1 MTNGLQNPYTIAFD
15 THRPKS
21 SKLGL
26 KILSFTCSMFN
37 RPLNIAKSIFL
48 WQRLLAATVFSCSLL
63 IPFFRNQPAEAQ
75 LTEYCQLSP
84 SAAQEKENLRL
95 SALKGNQEKKNR
107 YQQLVQQHSQS
118 LQECRNRNWPQI
130 QAIWLRLYPC
140 DVQPGAINQLMD
152 RIVNRGYNQVY
163 LEVFY
168 DGQVLLPSGAN
179 NTVWPSVIRT
189 PGTQKI
195 DLLVEAIQ
203 KGRERGLK
211 VYAWMFTTNFGYT
224 YAQRADREGAI
235 ARNGKGQTSLYVVDN
250 GSQVFI
256 DPYNLQA
263 KRDYYQMV
271 QEVLRRRPD
280 GILFDYVRYP
290 RQAGRDSI
298 ATKVTDLWLYSD
310 ATQQALFRRA
320 LNYKGLELIRRFLGK
335 GYVTA
340 GDIAE
345 VDKLY
350 PQEGEPLW
358 QGRTSP
364 TEQKAIIPPDE
375 RQPQLQFE
383 LWQLSVAH
391 AMQGILDFVN
401 LAAYPAQQMGIP
413 AGVVFFSDGN
423 QMVGQGYDSRLQPWD
438 RFPSTLEWHPMS
450 YANCANADCITAQ
463 VQRVLNVAQ
472 PGTQVIPALAGKWGE
487 SVSNRPSLEVQ
498 MQALRQ
504 FAPRLA
510 GVSHFAYSWQEP
522 GHDNERKFCRVQ

>member
-1 MTNGLQNPYTIAFD
+1 M
-15 THRPKS
+15 
-21 SKLGL
+21 SKRSLNVV
-26 KILSFTCSMFN
+26 KPMF
-37 RPLNIAKSIFL
+37 F
-48 WQRLLAATVFSCSLL
+48 WQRLLATAIFTSGLL
-63 IPFFRNQPAEAQ
+63 IPWIENQPAKAQ
-75 LTEYCQLSP
+75 LTEYCQLP
-84 SAAQEKENLRL
+84 PEAAKEKENLRL
-95 SALKGNQEKKNR
+95 SALKGKQEAQKR
-107 YQQLVQQHSQS
+107 YQQLVQKQARD

-140 DVQPGAINQLMD
+140 DARPGVIDQVMD
-152 RIVNRGYNQVY
+152 RIANKGYNQVY

-179 NTVWPSVIRT
+179 TTSWPSVVRT
-189 PGTQKI
+189 PGTEKT
-195 DLLVEAIQ
+195 DLLAEAIQ
-203 KGRERGLK
+203 KGRGRGLK

-224 YAQRADREGAI
+224 YAQRPEREGAI

-250 GSQVFI
+250 NSQVFI

-263 KRDYYQMV
+263 KRDYYQML

-280 GILFDYVRYP
+280 GVLFDYVRYP
-290 RQAGRDSI
+290 RQAGSDSI

-310 ATQQALFRRA
+310 ATQQALFQRA
-320 LNYKGLELIRRFLGK
+320 LNYKGLDLIRRFLSK

-345 VDKLY
+345 VDQLY

-358 QGRTSP
+358 QGRTSA
-364 TEQKAIIPPDE
+364 TEQKSIIPPDQ
-375 RQPQLQFE
+375 RQPQLQLE

-413 AGVVFFSDGN
+413 TGAVFFPDGN
-423 QMVGQGYDSRLQPWD
+423 QMVGRGYDSRLQPWD
-438 RFPSTLEWHPMS
+438 KFSSSLEWHPMS
-450 YANCANADCITAQ
+450 YANCANADCILAQ
-463 VQRVLNVAQ
+463 IQRVLNVA
-472 PGTQVIPALAGKWGE
+472 PPSTVVIPALAGKWGE
-487 SVSNRPSLEVQ
+487 SVSNRPSLEAQ

-504 FAPRLA
+504 GTPQLR

-522 GHDNERKFCRVQ
+522 EHDNERKFCRS